1 VLTQEGDDARND
13 GAIGATE
20 AHSGAIAERLPDEL
34 EPAGARAGG
43 RQRAHQS
50 GEIAPTS
57 GARDGSDGGNR
68 ADKQQGG
75 GDRANASGGR
85 REALAAPADG
95 ARPHMKEDKL
105 KRTHHAR
112 SE

>member
-1 VLTQEGDDARND
+1 MSWNLQ
-13 GAIGATE
+13 
-20 AHSGAIAERLPDEL
+20 
-34 EPAGARAGG
+34 AGG

-105 KRTHHAR
+105 TRTHHAPCR
-112 SE
+112 FLYTVRDRRILFHRYPMK